1 MNLINVLRNQWPL
14 WRGWSG
20 ISGKSEY
27 WLGIGRCILV
37 FVFGFI
43 VMDLLT
49 TYGSTVGE
57 AVGTLGRLFIF
68 FTTPIYMVRLSVRRL
83 RDTGLSFWWF
93 LFFPQM
99 LLPLGLMPS
108 VGLGEKQNRIFTGI
122 LALFFLITILLM
134 ALLIGVT
141 AAFFV

>member
-1 MNLINVLRNQWPL
+1 VDLINVLRNQWPL
-14 WRGWSG
+14 RRGWSG

-37 FVFGFI
+37 LVFGSI
-43 VMDLLT
+43 VMSLLT
-49 TYGSTVGE
+49 TYGSLVGE
-57 AVGTLGRLFIF
+57 VVALLVRLFI

-83 RDTGLSFWWF
+83 RDAGLSFWWF
-93 LFFPQM
+93 LFFPPM

-108 VGLGEKQNRIFTGI
+108 VGLGEKKNRIFTGI

-134 ALLIGVT
+134 VLLIGVT